1 MFFRQTS
8 IIIGFYF
15 VNPPPVTA
23 HCQHP
28 KLFLVSH
35 PTVCY
40 VQRNKRKSSGIITFS
55 LSLRRTGVQGLQM
68 VLKNKTMGVM
78 MSLGACSRL
87 CSRPCAGSQQ
97 SWAALF
103 IRQLIF
109 LLLIKDFKTLTLTG
123 RPSVLRHAQPPFLYS
138 QRVHPEVTT
147 CFIWSCVVASLVFG
161 TFCCHLLMKRRVW
174 LDLFR

>member
-1 MFFRQTS
+1 ML
-8 IIIGFYF
+8 
-15 VNPPPVTA
+15 
-23 HCQHP
+23 C
-28 KLFLVSH
+28 K
-35 PTVCY
+35 
-40 VQRNKRKSSGIITFS
+40 VQRNQRKSGEIITFS

-78 MSLGACSRL
+78 MSLGACSQL
-87 CSRPCAGSQQ
+87 CGRPCDGSQR
-97 SWAALF
+97 ALF

-123 RPSVLRHAQPPFLYS
+123 RPSVLRRAQPPFLYS

-161 TFCCHLLMKRRVW
+161 TFCCHLLMKRRV
-174 LDLFR
+174 